1 MSFNNLNSLN
11 EDLTYQTQTQNIF
24 DDTND
29 SFANDDILL
38 NPFNFSGL
46 IKVNENFNVI
56 NMKDSSHKIFTI
68 HKVKRNENYSINSLK
83 KKQSCSK
90 RTDNILRKLKVYFFK
105 FVINLC
111 NDYIKFIYKDSRLK
125 FKNIT
130 SELISDVTVQ
140 LNLLLK
146 DSSLKTVLYF
156 PINDK
161 FSKYEKDRN
170 IKTIKSLLKKYP
182 KFNIFLQYKIYEL
195 FDFFVEESKK
205 DKLKKEFGIKNA
217 IPLYDLVNKEKK
229 IVSEGKEYTGLLLSY
244 GKNYFNNFNK
254 EKQRKRQ
261 TKKNVLEKLI
271 EIMKKNQD

>member
-11 EDLTYQTQTQNIF
+11 EDLIYQTQTQNIF

-68 HKVKRNENYSINSLK
+68 HKVKRNEKYSINSLK

-90 RTDNILRKLKVYFFK
+90 RTDNILRKLKVHFFK

-229 IVSEGKEYTGLLLSY
+229 IVSEGKEYTELLLSY

>member
-68 HKVKRNENYSINSLK
+68 HKVKRNEKYSINSLK

-205 DKLKKEFGIKNA
+205 DKLKKEFGIKKA

-229 IVSEGKEYTGLLLSY
+229 IVSEGKEYTELLLSY

>member
-68 HKVKRNENYSINSLK
+68 HKVKRNEKYSINSLK

-229 IVSEGKEYTGLLLSY
+229 IVSEGKEYTELLLSY

>member
-1 MSFNNLNSLN
+1 
-11 EDLTYQTQTQNIF
+11 
-24 DDTND
+24 
-29 SFANDDILL
+29 
-38 NPFNFSGL
+38 
-46 IKVNENFNVI
+46 
-56 NMKDSSHKIFTI
+56 MKDSSHKIFTI
-68 HKVKRNENYSINSLK
+68 HKVKRNEKYSINSLK

-90 RTDNILRKLKVYFFK
+90 RTDNILRKLKVHFFK

-229 IVSEGKEYTGLLLSY
+229 IVSEGKEYTELLLSY

>member
-68 HKVKRNENYSINSLK
+68 HKVKRNEKYSINSLK

-229 IVSEGKEYTGLLLSY
+229 IVSEGKEYTELLLSY
-244 GKNYFNNFNK
+244 GKNYLIISIKKNK
-254 EKQRKRQ
+254 EKDKRK
-261 TKKNVLEKLI
+261 K
-271 EIMKKNQD
+271 MF

>member
-11 EDLTYQTQTQNIF
+11 EDLIYQTQTQNIF

-46 IKVNENFNVI
+46 IKVNENLNVI

-68 HKVKRNENYSINSLK
+68 HKVKRNEKYSINSLK

-156 PINDK
+156 PINNK

-229 IVSEGKEYTGLLLSY
+229 IVSEGKEYTELLLSY
-244 GKNYFNNFNK
+244 GKNYFNNFNR

>member
-68 HKVKRNENYSINSLK
+68 HKVKRNEKYSINSLK

-90 RTDNILRKLKVYFFK
+90 RTDNILRKLKVHFFK

-229 IVSEGKEYTGLLLSY
+229 IVSEGKEYTELLLSY
-244 GKNYFNNFNK
+244 GKNYFNNFNR

>member
-68 HKVKRNENYSINSLK
+68 HKVKRNEKYSIKSIK

-229 IVSEGKEYTGLLLSY
+229 IVSEGKEYTELLLSY

>member
-68 HKVKRNENYSINSLK
+68 HKVKRNEKYSINSLK

-229 IVSEGKEYTGLLLSY
+229 IVSEGKEYTELLLSY
-244 GKNYFNNFNK
+244 GKNYFNNFNR